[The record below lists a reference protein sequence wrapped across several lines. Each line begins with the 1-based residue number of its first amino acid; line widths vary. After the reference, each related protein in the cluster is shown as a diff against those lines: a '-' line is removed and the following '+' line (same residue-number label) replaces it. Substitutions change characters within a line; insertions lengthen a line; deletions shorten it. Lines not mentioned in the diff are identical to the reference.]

1 MTLTMQKITFWFF
14 GAIAAIP
21 LPILH
26 RIGNFLGSIG
36 YCFLPKKL
44 RDTISGNVDS
54 AGIISDKLARH
65 TLIKAVCQESIKGGF
80 ELPVAWMRSSED
92 IVDLFKAVHGW
103 EHVQTALEKNEGL
116 LLITPHI
123 GSYDLAGRYI
133 SHHLPFP
140 LTAMY
145 RPPKQKW
152 LDEVMNA
159 GRVRDKG
166 RTAPTNLQGVKQVMK
181 ALRAAEA
188 TIVLPDQVPH
198 GADGIWVNF
207 FGRPAYTMT
216 LAGKLANMKNVSTL
230 FFCGERLPNGQG
242 FVLHI
247 EPMQGELTGNAVKDT
262 QLINDNV
269 EIWVKRFPAQ
279 YLFSYKRYK
288 QPAGAPPRPE

>member
-1 MTLTMQKITFWFF
+1 
-14 GAIAAIP
+14 
-21 LPILH
+21 
-26 RIGNFLGSIG
+26 
-36 YCFLPKKL
+36 
-44 RDTISGNVDS
+44 
-54 AGIISDKLARH
+54 
-65 TLIKAVCQESIKGGF
+65 
-80 ELPVAWMRSSED
+80 
-92 IVDLFKAVHGW
+92 
-103 EHVQTALEKNEGL
+103 
-116 LLITPHI
+116 
-123 GSYDLAGRYI
+123 
-133 SHHLPFP
+133 
-140 LTAMY
+140 
-145 RPPKQKW
+145 
-152 LDEVMNA
+152 
-159 GRVRDKG
+159 
-166 RTAPTNLQGVKQVMK
+166 MK

-242 FVLHI
+242 FALHI
-247 EPMQGELTGNAVKDT
+247 EPMQGELTGNTVQDT